1 MGREKGTLQLRRAA
15 LTPSGDLLPFHTSPR
30 LPSSG
35 ERVLMHI
42 HMEGKDTG
50 LVPHLI
56 GWIAECLE
64 ALNTPDDDI
73 FEARITFVQ
82 RRRQEAV
89 RVQLLLVD
97 KRLQVTQCGTT
108 PDAAIDA
115 ALQRVQQALHD
126 ARVEKRAR
134 AVRSAEDNYTNATT
148 VS

>member
-1 MGREKGTLQLRRAA
+1 
-15 LTPSGDLLPFHTSPR
+15 
-30 LPSSG
+30 
-35 ERVLMHI
+35 MHI

-56 GWIAECLE
+56 GRIAERLE
-64 ALNTPDDDI
+64 ALNTPDEDI

-89 RVQLLLVD
+89 RVQLRLVD
-97 KRLQVTQCGTT
+97 KRLQVTQCGAT

-115 ALQRVQQALHD
+115 ALQRVQQALHE

-134 AVRSAEDNYTNATT
+134 AIHSVEDSYTQVTT
-148 VS
+148 VD